1 MPGRIGS
8 KGRVAIPADIRE
20 GVRAGA
26 GTALERSYDPLGQRT
41 IATKAVARPR
51 RLRSRVA
58 ALRGSTG
65 NRMSAGEIMA
75 LTRDPL

>member
-1 MPGRIGS
+1 MPTRITC
-8 KGRVAIPADIRE
+8 KGRVTIPVDIRE
-20 GVRAGA
+20 AAGA